1 MSRREPSNLAKNLSK
16 SIARLFCE
24 LTEIKA
30 KLHAIEND
38 LISISFNFTQS
49 KAKLIQIESDLIF
62 FKELGIEDHINQHNR
77 EQHEREIFLD
87 YKEGVK
93 ID

>member
-16 SIARLFCE
+16 SIGRLFCE

-30 KLHAIEND
+30 KLHAIE
-38 LISISFNFTQS
+38 
-49 KAKLIQIESDLIF
+49 SDIIF
-62 FKELGIEDHINQHNR
+62 FKELGIEEHINQHNR
-77 EQHEREIFLD
+77 EQHEREIFID

-93 ID
+93 N